1 MNIIMNQH
9 HQSPQQRWG
18 CLLFLL
24 LQLHIHVGADGGDVK
39 QGRYSSIFS
48 FGDSITDTGN
58 SYFISAELTPNCLIP
73 PYGETYFH
81 HPSGRCSDG
90 RIITDFIA
98 DYMGIPHLRPY
109 LAFKNGAV
117 PRGSIQHGLNFA
129 IAGATALNRT
139 FFEDK
144 GFVVDATTS
153 YSLMVQLDWFKE
165 LLPSLCTSP
174 SSCKQVLSS
183 SLFIVG
189 EIGVNDYGYLLE
201 ETTELQMLTPYI
213 HQVVSVITSVIREL
227 INLGAVTLM
236 VPGSIPLGCNPAYLT
251 LLASPNKEEYDK
263 AGCLKWLNK
272 FYGQHNELLQIE
284 LDRLRVLY
292 PHVNIIY
299 ADYFNAALRF
309 YRSPQQFGFCRDFI
323 KVCCGGGGPYNFNE
337 TAVCGEAGAIAC
349 DDPSEYIYWDGYH
362 FTEAAY
368 RWMAK
373 ALFHGP
379 YTFPKFSFS
388 CITPETSADFNNH
401 LMI

>member
-1 MNIIMNQH
+1 MAKATAA
-9 HQSPQQRWG
+9 SSSWVW
-18 CLLFLL
+18 FLSVAAL
-24 LQLHIHVGADGGDVK
+24 IHTSTASASS
-39 QGRYSSIFS
+39 RCYSAIYS
-48 FGDSITDTGN
+48 FGDSIADTGN
-58 SYFISAELTPNCLIP
+58 LYYDTEDLSPSTYLVLDP
-73 PYGETYFH
+73 PYGDTFFH
-81 HPSGRCSDG
+81 FPTGRFSDG
-90 RIITDFIA
+90 RLIIDFLAEQI
-98 DYMGIPHLRPY
+98 GVPLLKPY
-109 LAFKNGAV
+109 LGIKKGKIKDWNSLEGV
-117 PRGSIQHGLNFA
+117 NFA
-129 IAGATALNRT
+129 VGGATALDIS
-139 FFEDK
+139 FFVEK
-144 GFVVDATTS
+144 GLYDVLVPTN
-153 YSLMVQLDWFKE
+153 YSLGVQFDWFMD
-165 LLPSLCTSP
+165 LLPSICN
-174 SSCKQVLSS
+174 SSSGCKQVFGS
-183 SLFIVG
+183 SLFLVG
-189 EIGVNDYGYLLE
+189 EIGGNDFNYLFFLGRPIE
-201 ETTELQMLTPYI
+201 EATTYVPL
-213 HQVVSVITSVIREL
+213 VINKISWAINEL

-251 LLASPNKEEYDK
+251 LLASPNKEEYDE

-401 LMI
+401 SMI